1 VLFNISATP
10 CQVSLHSGAAQTPQ
24 ARIVPDA
31 VYPNM
36 WRMAW
41 PDGRLSDLA
50 NLARIKDA
58 AVAICAVGPP
68 VRDSRRFRWKI
79 KRPAATGKPVR
90 EFSRVPSTTVTQH
103 SGGAEGRANLLAAT
117 TRAACGDHP
126 TAHSEDYV
134 NE

>member
-1 VLFNISATP
+1 VLFNISATSR
-10 CQVSLHSGAAQTPQ
+10 QVYSLHSGAAQTPLV
-24 ARIVPDA
+24 RIVPDV

-79 KRPAATGKPVR
+79 KRRDSHREARTRVFPRPPSFAESNATHHHRGPA
-90 EFSRVPSTTVTQH
+90 F
-103 SGGAEGRANLLAAT
+103 GR
-117 TRAACGDHP
+117 R
-126 TAHSEDYV
+126 
-134 NE
+134 